1 MSNWPVVPLSEKQL
15 KDVNP
20 EDILENGLY
29 RKCNIYK
36 GGGGYD
42 QFCSIY
48 KNIFGVDLNPV
59 QFVVQLY
66 GCPLRCP
73 YCYVTE
79 DGIFGT
85 PTYIST
91 KELIKSY
98 EKSGLDVF
106 HLMGGAPAIY
116 LSTWPEIQD
125 KVKVFHSDFLLIERK
140 YPKVVLKKLK
150 GLHAVSLKE
159 KYLYTNNQIE
169 LLWKNLESL
178 IKYKVNFYITFT
190 GKDEFSE
197 EIKAKFGPEVLKNSF
212 VIPIIKYKALEK

>member
-1 MSNWPVVPLSEKQL
+1 MIYWPVVPLSEKQL
-15 KDVNP
+15 KDVKP
-20 EDILENGLY
+20 GDVLENGLY

-42 QFCSIY
+42 QFCGIY
-48 KNIFGVDLNPV
+48 KDLFGVELNPV

-79 DGIFGT
+79 DGIFNN

-91 KELIKSY
+91 KELLKSY
-98 EKSGLDVF
+98 ENSGLEVF

-116 LSTWPEIQD
+116 LSAWPELQD

-140 YPKVVLKKLK
+140 YPKAVLKKLK
-150 GLHAVSLKE
+150 GLHAVSFKE
-159 KYLYTNNQIE
+159 RYLYTDNQIE

-178 IKYKVNFYITFT
+178 ITYGVHFYITFT

-197 EIKAKFGPEVLKNSF
+197 EIIDRFGPEVLKNSF
-212 VIPIIKYKALEK
+212 TIPIIEYEALK